1 MRIFLPLLYAY
12 STLKLI
18 LCAVFNRCYM
28 FLSFTGTSQSNT
40 NKNQIELCFFCEQ
53 PSNGT
58 YSLHSIHTF
67 RLGKVILRKQL
78 LNNYNLPAKLQQ
90 DYTRCNVSL

>member
-1 MRIFLPLLYAY
+1 MRIFSPLLYAY

-18 LCAVFNRCYM
+18 LCAVLTGVIC

-58 YSLHSIHTF
+58 YSLHSVHTF
-67 RLGKVILRKQL
+67 RLGKGILRKQL
-78 LNNYNLPAKLQQ
+78 LNNCNLPAKLQQ
-90 DYTRCNVSL
+90 DYTRCNVS